1 MIWALLTGLALVAF
15 ALIVLVFRLPRAAWT
30 TALAA
35 LALGLA
41 GYAAQGSPEMPG
53 APKTA
58 APLVPGEGANLVE
71 LRRAVLPEELWSHH
85 KALITSDALTRRDE
99 YADAATFLLGA
110 TRDNPR
116 DGEAWLALG
125 NDLVAQADGAM
136 TPAAQVAYRRAEAA
150 APQSPGVPFFIGV
163 AQLQGGNFLNAR
175 GLWAEAARRAPEGS
189 DARKMIE
196 SRIAR
201 LDAVVQQLMK
211 IQQAQP
217 QPSQPHP

>member
-1 MIWALLTGLALVAF
+1 MIWALAIGLALAAF
-15 ALIVLVFRLPRAAWT
+15 ALMALVFRLPRAAWT

-35 LALGLA
+35 LVLGLA

-53 APKTA
+53 APKTT

-71 LRRAVLPEELWSHH
+71 LRRAVLPDDLWSHH

-163 AQLQGGNFLNAR
+163 AQLQGGNFLTAR
-175 GLWAEAARRAPEGS
+175 GLWAEAAQRAPEGS
-189 DARKMIE
+189 DARKVIE

-201 LDAVVQQLMK
+201 LDAAVQQLMK
-211 IQQAQP
+211 IQQAQQ